1 MSTRLEKAVPL
12 IALGAVL
19 IVLAIVFLPG
29 LIRQFTFKRDLNRFI
44 ELVKAGEAV
53 KAADFVA
60 PEDHAKALD
69 LIDSY
74 IPPDYYQDLAALNV
88 RGYEY
93 IDGVYVCVL
102 VFRFSGERY
111 RGIGQ
116 ARLRWRR
123 TPDGWR
129 FRLSDAEVAE
139 GYPEGDFIPVQ
150 GYFSGSAFFG
160 Y

>member
-1 MSTRLEKAVPL
+1 MSARLEKAAPL

-19 IVLAIVFLPG
+19 IVLAIIFLPG
-29 LIRQFTFKRDLNRFI
+29 FIRQLTFKRDLNEFI
-44 ELVKAGEAV
+44 RLVKAGEPER
-53 KAADFVA
+53 AADFVA
-60 PEDHAKALD
+60 PEDHARALD
-69 LIDSY
+69 LIASY
-74 IPPDYYQDLAALNV
+74 VPPDYHEDLAALNV

-102 VFRFSGERY
+102 VFRFAGERY
-111 RGIGQ
+111 RGLGQ

-150 GYFSGSAFFG
+150 NYLSGQGFFG